1 MFTCS
6 DSCNSTQFHP
16 VPTIIITAANGNVEP
31 YNPNTA
37 CFQSNVIVQLRPDNK
52 PYQRTTSW
60 LDNSTKYPYF
70 LSSRSRADCWPITE
84 EQPFATGKEVKNQ
97 LRNDSNSDRNT
108 ASSTDDAMHSE
119 VVHNR
124 KQFGISLEHI
134 QQNYDLPLEWPIP
147 PIVEKCIASLSIPE
161 HLVTEGIFRK
171 SPLTSKVKE
180 LRDKFD
186 AGIDVDFDGEDCA
199 LAAAALLKIF
209 FQELPDP
216 LLTLAVMEDVMQFQ
230 QIPRSKRTMF
240 IKNVLVEKVPSH
252 NYALLKC
259 LAQFLSMVSVADV
272 FQQK

>member
-1 MFTCS
+1 M
-6 DSCNSTQFHP
+6 
-16 VPTIIITAANGNVEP
+16 
-31 YNPNTA
+31 
-37 CFQSNVIVQLRPDNK
+37 IVQLRPDDK

-108 ASSTDDAMHSE
+108 ASSTDEAMHSE
-119 VVHNR
+119 VVQNR

-186 AGIDVDFDGEDCA
+186 AGVDVDFDGEDCA

-209 FQELPDP
+209 FQM
-216 LLTLAVMEDVMQFQ
+216 LLQ
-230 QIPRSKRTMF
+230 QY
-240 IKNVLVEKVPSH
+240 NL
-252 NYALLKC
+252 
-259 LAQFLSMVSVADV
+259 
-272 FQQK
+272 